1 METIADC
8 ADDCEFKFLMVCIIF
23 SGGARVHWLILF
35 NSFLAKQLNI
45 VCSINTKLF
54 TYCALAHRFVQPKL
68 AYIPYVSDSANFV
81 AAKNQR
87 TALFLLRQN
96 LRKNK
101 AAL

>member
-1 METIADC
+1 MPQLMGTIAEC
-8 ADDCEFKFLMVCIIF
+8 ADVCEFNFLMVCAIF

-45 VCSINTKLF
+45 ACSINTKLF

-68 AYIPYVSDSANFV
+68 AYIRV
-81 AAKNQR
+81 R
-87 TALFLLRQN
+87 LRKFC
-96 LRKNK
+96 RSKNK

>member
-1 METIADC
+1 MGTIADC
-8 ADDCEFKFLMVCIIF
+8 ADVCEFNFLMVCDIF

-54 TYCALAHRFVQPKL
+54 AYYALAHRFVQPKL
-68 AYIPYVSDSANFV
+68 AYIHVGFRKFCRS
-81 AAKNQR
+81 
-87 TALFLLRQN
+87 
-96 LRKNK
+96 KNK